1 MVASCCSNVYHP
13 VEVAKEL
20 KYLQLGELKRAT
32 DNYNQN
38 RVLGQ
43 GGFGTVYKGMLTD
56 GSIVAVKRS
65 KAVFKSQIE
74 QFINEVVILSQ
85 INHRNIVKLLGCCLE
100 TEVPVLV
107 YEFIPNGT
115 LSHHINKSDV
125 YSFGVVL
132 VELVTGKTPISFARA
147 KERNL
152 VADFIELLKDNQLLE
167 ILDPRVATEAR
178 EEDIQSIAELAVR
191 CLRLNR
197 KKRPTMKE
205 VVTELEGL
213 IRSQSSL
220 EIDQE
225 PQQMRDEMLYME
237 TSEETQQ
244 GSIED
249 SSEFSLQ
256 LESE

>member
-1 MVASCCSNVYHP
+1 MVP
-13 VEVAKEL
+13 L
-20 KYLQLGELKRAT
+20 KCACPNANQSANGVTSLLTYIVGSGETYGRIA
-32 DNYNQN
+32 NY
-38 RVLGQ
+38 
-43 GGFGTVYKGMLTD
+43 
-56 GSIVAVKRS
+56 
-65 KAVFKSQIE
+65 
-74 QFINEVVILSQ
+74 
-85 INHRNIVKLLGCCLE
+85 
-100 TEVPVLV
+100 
-107 YEFIPNGT
+107 
-115 LSHHINKSDV
+115 
-125 YSFGVVL
+125 FGVDRQSIQEANEIVSENYIRTFTTL
-132 VELVTGKTPISFARA
+132 LIPLKSESCATSPEKFFCHCL
-147 KERNL
+147 N
-152 VADFIELLKDNQLLE
+152 DFIELLKDNQLLE

-191 CLRLNR
+191 CLRLNG
-197 KKRPTMKE
+197 KKRPTMKG